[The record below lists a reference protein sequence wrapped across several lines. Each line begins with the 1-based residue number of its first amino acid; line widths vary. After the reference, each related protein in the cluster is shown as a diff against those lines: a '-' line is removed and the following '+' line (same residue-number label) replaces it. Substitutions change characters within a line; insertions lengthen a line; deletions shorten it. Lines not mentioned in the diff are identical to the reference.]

1 MPDRIRVGVV
11 GCGLVAQVMHLP
23 YLREL
28 TDRFEVAAVCDL
40 APQALDFASELFPAA
55 TRHEQWAELVAEELD
70 AVFVLTPGSHAP
82 IAIGAAQAGLHVF
95 AEKPMCFSIAEGE
108 EMIEAAEKAGIVLMV
123 AYMKRFDP
131 AYEELQRTLDRDA
144 LTFAQITTLE
154 SPIEPYSAH
163 YPRSAK
169 PVLGEALLAELIADD
184 ERRLAAAIEEADPVL
199 RGLYRSVLLDG
210 MVHELNAVRGLLGEP
225 TTMHTARIAQDP
237 TRVSV
242 TASFGDIEAVF
253 SWVDLP
259 GISRYVQDWSFYG
272 PDARSTLEFPS
283 PMLRNMPTRL
293 IHEGGE
299 PGGISSWRTEH
310 TVSYDEAFKR
320 ELVEFHEAVTEGRA
334 PRTGAVDALRDVAWS
349 QAIVRAHLGQ
359 SPIERPTAL
368 ERDARSPV

>member
-55 TRHEQWAELVAEELD
+55 TRHEDWAQLVAEPLD

-108 EMIEAAEKAGIVLMV
+108 EMIAAAEAAGVVLMV
-123 AYMKRFDP
+123 GYMKRFDP
-131 AYEELQRTLDRDA
+131 AYEELQRTLDHDTI
-144 LTFAQITTLE
+144 TFARVTTLE

-169 PVLGEALLAELIADD
+169 AALGEALLAELIAEDD
-184 ERRLAAAIEEADPVL
+184 RRLAAALEEADPVL

-210 MVHELNAVRGLLGEP
+210 MVHELNGVRGLLGEP
-225 TTMHTARIAQDP
+225 TTMHTARIARDP

-272 PDARSTLEFPS
+272 PDSRLTLEFPS

-293 IHEGGE
+293 LVEGGE
-299 PGGISSWRTEH
+299 SGGISSWRTEH
-310 TVSYDEAFKR
+310 TVSYEEAFKR
-320 ELVEFHEAVTEGRA
+320 ELIEFHAAVTEGRA

-359 SPIERPTAL
+359 SPIEHPTAL
-368 ERDARSPV
+368 ERDTRSLV